1 MHCALSIAGSDPT
14 GGAGL
19 QMDLQVFKSFG
30 LHGAA
35 VPTALTLQDTSKV
48 HSVLPLFPSVVLDQL
63 RILLRDITPNAI
75 KVGMLATDDIVR
87 SVIQG
92 LSSLENSEVPLV
104 IDPVLSSSDG
114 TPLLERR
121 ALSSLKDLCS
131 KAVLV
136 TPNLPETHQITG
148 IDVST
153 EEGIKRAA
161 KVLIEELKCKSVLV
175 KGGHLQEDSH
185 DWLASKNPK
194 FEFTKFDGTRL
205 NTPPVHGTGC
215 ALSSAITAN
224 LALGRSLVESVEL
237 ARAFVRNGI
246 KNAEQIGSG
255 SSFLKFGRV

>member
-63 RILLRDITPNAI
+63 RILLRDIAPNAV
-75 KVGMLATDDIVR
+75 KVGMLATDDIAR

-92 LSSLENSEVPLV
+92 LSSLESSEIPLL

-114 TPLLERR
+114 TPLLEPR

-131 KAVLV
+131 KAELV
-136 TPNLPETHQITG
+136 TPDLPET
-148 IDVST
+148 
-153 EEGIKRAA
+153 
-161 KVLIEELKCKSVLV
+161 
-175 KGGHLQEDSH
+175 
-185 DWLASKNPK
+185 
-194 FEFTKFDGTRL
+194 
-205 NTPPVHGTGC
+205 
-215 ALSSAITAN
+215 
-224 LALGRSLVESVEL
+224 
-237 ARAFVRNGI
+237 AFR
-246 KNAEQIGSG
+246 
-255 SSFLKFGRV
+255 R